1 MIVLENSKET
11 IKSLFNL
18 TRLAQLGVEVPQNL
32 NEEFKQISSSDLTD
46 APNSVDANIRL
57 ASLQQKLEPIFL
69 RLQKRRDD
77 AQGALDKLRKYA
89 RHLIS
94 SDAGGKGT
102 EIRSLLSRKSAKE
115 IKQIYSRKPTDNPPE
130 IWAALASPIADL
142 LGIPAPVRKKI
153 EQNIIE
159 SQPVFIQA
167 TATLEA
173 IEAEITEINF
183 VLTTFRKKVDRALTD
198 HRKSYPG
205 LMNNLEKQPA
215 SNKD

>member
-1 MIVLENSKET
+1 MADSNKDVKN
-11 IKSLFNL
+11 LFNL

-32 NEEFKQISSSDLTD
+32 NEEFRQISSADLTD
-46 APNSVDANIRL
+46 APNTVDANIRL
-57 ASLQQKLEPIFL
+57 RTLQQKLEPIFL

-77 AQGALDKLRKYA
+77 VQDALDKLRKHA

-102 EIRSLLSRKSAKE
+102 EIRSLLARKSAKE
-115 IKQIYSRKPTDNPPE
+115 IKQIYSRKPTENPPE

-142 LGIPAPVRKKI
+142 LGIPKAVRRKT

-159 SQPVFIQA
+159 SQSVYIQG

-173 IEAEITEINF
+173 IEAEITEIKL
-183 VLTTFRKKVDRALTD
+183 VLATFQKKVDAALAD
-198 HRKSYPG
+198 HRKAYPG
-205 LMNNLEKQPA
+205 LMNNLEK
-215 SNKD
+215 

>member
-1 MIVLENSKET
+1 MENSKEAT
-11 IKSLFNL
+11 KSLFNL

-46 APNSVDANIRL
+46 APYTVDVNIRL
-57 ASLQQKLEPIFL
+57 ASLQQKLEPVFL
-69 RLQKRRDD
+69 RLQTRRDD
-77 AQGALDKLRKYA
+77 AQEALDKLRKYA

-102 EIRSLLSRKSAKE
+102 EIRSLLARKSDKE
-115 IKQIYSRKPTDNPPE
+115 IKHIYLRKPADNPPE

-142 LGIPAPVRKKI
+142 LGIPTAVRKKI

-159 SQPVFIQA
+159 SQSVFIQA

-173 IEAEITEINF
+173 IEAEITEINL
-183 VLTTFRKKVDRALTD
+183 VLTTFQKKINTSLED
-198 HRKSYPG
+198 HRSAYPG
-205 LMNNLEKQPA
+205 LMNNLEQQPGTG
-215 SNKD
+215 KT